1 MSRHGEITI
10 RIDRPIERVFD
21 FLADG
26 ENDKRFSARIIEIAK
41 TTDGPV
47 GVGTRYVS
55 KAKDL
60 GLTAEHEFEITAF
73 ERPTSIRWRELS
85 KGLVTVCEGG
95 YELRPAG
102 ADATELTFSGNLE
115 GHGIGK
121 LILGFVSRKV
131 RGGFPDFAQSIKDV
145 VEASV

>member
-1 MSRHGEITI
+1 MSKHGEITI
-10 RIDRPIERVFD
+10 TIDRPIERVFD

-26 ENDKRFSARIIEIAK
+26 ENDKRFSKRIVEIAK
-41 TTDGPV
+41 TTEGPV

-55 KAKDL
+55 KAKDV
-60 GLTAEHEFEITAF
+60 GLTAKHEFEITTF

-85 KGLVTVCEGG
+85 KGPVTVCEGG

-102 ADATELTFSGNLE
+102 NGTELTFSGDLE

-121 LILGFVSRKV
+121 LMLGFVSRKV
-131 RGGFPDFAQSIKDV
+131 RGGFPEFAQSIKDV
-145 VEASV
+145 IETSV

>member
-1 MSRHGEITI
+1 MSKHGEITI
-10 RIDRPIERVFD
+10 TIDRPIESVFD

-26 ENDKRFSARIIEIAK
+26 ENDKRFSKRIIEISK

-55 KAKDL
+55 KAKDM

-85 KGLVTVCEGG
+85 KGPVTVCEGG
-95 YELRPAG
+95 YELRGVGAG
-102 ADATELTFSGNLE
+102 TELTFSGDLE

-121 LILGFVSRKV
+121 LILGFVSHKV
-131 RGGFPDFAQSIKDV
+131 RGGFPEFAQSIKDV
-145 VEASV
+145 VETSV